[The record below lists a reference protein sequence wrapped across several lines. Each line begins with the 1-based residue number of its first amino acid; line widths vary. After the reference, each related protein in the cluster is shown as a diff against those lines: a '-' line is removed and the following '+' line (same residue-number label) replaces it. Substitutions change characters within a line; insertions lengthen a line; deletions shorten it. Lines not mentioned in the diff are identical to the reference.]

1 MAAELTSFEL
11 QIQTPTEWVDAVMA
25 DFDRFLLDHAA
36 AEKKAAS
43 MALTMVSH
51 YPDRTVLVSKMT
63 DLAVEELTHFRAV
76 TKLVIERGLTL
87 AADEK
92 DPYVNQIRAAMRR
105 GRDPFLIDR
114 LLVGGIIEARG
125 AERFGLVADA
135 LPAGPLKRFYRS
147 ITRSEKNHKTLFV
160 DLAFLYAEHA
170 VVRQRLDELLTI
182 EAAIVAELPI
192 RSALH

>member
-1 MAAELTSFEL
+1 MAAETSRFEL
-11 QIQTPTEWVDAVMA
+11 QIATRSEWVDTVMS
-25 DFDRFLLDHAA
+25 DFDTFLLDHAA

-51 YPDRTVLVSKMT
+51 YPDRTVLVSQMT

-76 TKLVIERGLTL
+76 TKLIIERGLTL

-92 DPYVNQIRAAMRR
+92 DPYVNQLRAAMRR
-105 GRDPFLIDR
+105 GREPFLTDR

-125 AERFGLVADA
+125 AERFGLIADA
-135 LPAGPLKRFYRS
+135 LPVGSLKRFYRS

-160 DLAFLYAEHA
+160 DLAFLYAEPSA
-170 VVRQRLDELLTI
+170 VRHRLKELLAI
-182 EAAIVAELPI
+182 EAEIVAELPI